1 MTKLNS
7 VADSARKAYRRVFQV
22 PSPPGENETLLRS
35 IQSSSSKIL
44 SSESLFNEI
53 TDEDLIDYATYDIL
67 AEKARYSYLI
77 KKAKE
82 KNLHA

>member
-1 MTKLNS
+1 MSKLNS
-7 VADSARKAYRRVFQV
+7 VADSAIKAYRKVFRL
-22 PSPPGENETLLRS
+22 PSPPGDDESLLMC

-44 SSESLFNEI
+44 SAESLFNEI
-53 TDEDLIDYATYDIL
+53 TDDDLIDYATYDIL

>member
-1 MTKLNS
+1 MSKINN
-7 VADSARKAYRRVFQV
+7 VADSARKAYRKVFQL
-22 PSPPGENETLLRS
+22 PSLVADDEALLS
-35 IQSSSSKIL
+35 CIQTSSSKL
-44 SSESLFNEI
+44 MTAESLFNEI
-53 TDEDLIDYATYDIL
+53 TDDDLIDYATYDIL